1 MRQTLWKLHYRN
13 RRDFLLYS
21 HSDRVSFL
29 LPGKHKKC
37 ADIGNEKLE
46 EGEVLIRIAIVD
58 DEKVIREQ
66 IKHLIEKKQV
76 ESIIDTYSSGEK
88 LLMDEKC
95 HDIVFLDIQMDGM
108 NGIEAARALRQKTED
123 TVLIFITGVKEYV
136 FDAFD
141 VAAFHYLIKPIEEN
155 KFRAVYDRAVL
166 EAGKKKQHSMGQLFV
181 KTRNRNVTLEQS
193 DILYIESRAKKVEIH
208 TRNDIV
214 EAYAGIGELEKQLT
228 ENFYRCHRGYLVNMA
243 FISEYSSDSIVL
255 NNGETI
261 ILTKEKYGEFVK
273 VYMRYLKN
281 GGGIFV

>member
-1 MRQTLWKLHYRN
+1 MRICLGNCGWMINLRFVPIQIGFRSFCPQMAKKVPIYETRN
-13 RRDFLLYS
+13 
-21 HSDRVSFL
+21 
-29 LPGKHKKC
+29 
-37 ADIGNEKLE
+37 I
-46 EGEVLIRIAIVD
+46 EGEILIRIAIVD
-58 DEKVIREQ
+58 DEKVIKEQ
-66 IKHLIEKKQV
+66 IKKLIEKKQTDC
-76 ESIIDTYSSGEK
+76 EIDTYGTGED
-88 LLMDEKC
+88 LLKDDSVY
-95 HDIVFLDIQMDGM
+95 DIIFLDIQMDGM
-108 NGIEAARALRQKTED
+108 NGIDTARALRQKTED

-155 KFRAVYDRAVL
+155 KFRTVYDRAVL

-181 KTRNRNVTLEQS
+181 KTRKRNVTLEQS

-243 FISEYSSDSIVL
+243 FISEYSSDSITL

-261 ILTKEKYGEFVK
+261 FLTKEKYGEFVK

>member
-1 MRQTLWKLHYRN
+1 MWKLHYRN

-29 LPGKHKKC
+29 LPGKHKKS
-37 ADIGNEKLE
+37 ADIGNEKQE

-76 ESIIDTYSSGEK
+76 ESIIDIYASGEE

-95 HDIVFLDIQMDGM
+95 YDIVFLDIQMNGM
-108 NGIEAARALRQKTED
+108 NGIDTARALRQKTDD
-123 TVLIFITGVKEYV
+123 TILIFITGVKEYV

-155 KFRAVYDRAVL
+155 KFRTVYDRAVL

-181 KTRNRNVTLEQS
+181 KTRSRNVTLEQS

-243 FISEYSSDSIVL
+243 FISEYSSDSITL

-261 ILTKEKYGEFVK
+261 FLTKEKYGEFVK